1 MVSKISVQLEFEG
14 SSCWARFAFITEYYN
29 SLFDVSGKKMRT

>member
-1 MVSKISVQLEFEG
+1 MLSKISVPLKFEG
-14 SSCWARFAFITEYYN
+14 SSCWARFVIITKYYN